1 MADQNE
7 RTTHI
12 QRTDAQAGEKSGVVR
27 YILGISLVLVI
38 VLFAVIVMM

>member
-7 RTTHI
+7 PTTRI
-12 QRTDAQAGEKSGVVR
+12 ESTDAQAGEKAGVVR

-38 VLFAVIVMM
+38 VLFAFIVMQ